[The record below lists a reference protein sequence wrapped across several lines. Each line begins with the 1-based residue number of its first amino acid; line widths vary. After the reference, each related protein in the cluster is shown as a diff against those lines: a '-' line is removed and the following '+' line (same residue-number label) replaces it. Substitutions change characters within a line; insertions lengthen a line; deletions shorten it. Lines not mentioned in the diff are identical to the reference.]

1 MSVEDAYD
9 IGSIDFKKA
18 ITLNESI
25 AGENSVLSSSVG
37 FHEFDIRQTVNDWI
51 RGIAPQYG
59 LCVKALDEFKPIGAF
74 FTPYSSSSNG
84 GQGSFTEDK
93 APQIIVDWEVP
104 NPVDP
109 NYPLDNTTINLRT
122 IIETNKD
129 GLLRFH
135 GIFADGVAQPN
146 SVVNYAL
153 NDSSKENQTKAVY
166 ASPSYKYPDS
176 TNFNCR

>member
-1 MSVEDAYD
+1 MYFAINDDFSSIPEGSKINSASLRIYQYTKIGSSEIGCYRVEDAYD

-51 RGIAPQYG
+51 RGIAPKYG

-93 APQIIVDWEVP
+93 ALKSLWTGKFRI
-104 NPVDP
+104 
-109 NYPLDNTTINLRT
+109 R
-122 IIETNKD
+122 
-129 GLLRFH
+129 
-135 GIFADGVAQPN
+135 
-146 SVVNYAL
+146 
-153 NDSSKENQTKAVY
+153 
-166 ASPSYKYPDS
+166 
-176 TNFNCR
+176 